1 MNTILFD
8 LDGTLLPMDVEEFT
22 KKYFGLIMQT
32 MNENNR
38 DGKMILDAILK
49 GTMAMVRNDG
59 SHTNEEVFWETFVKA
74 TQIPQDEIEPEFY
87 DFYENVFDKINSGVQ
102 SQNMIKAAK
111 LLKEKGYRLYLTTNP
126 LFPRVAT
133 LKRVRWA
140 GLDPDDFEWITTYEN
155 SSFSKPSVNYYQEVI
170 QGQHLDVNQCMMVGN
185 DVKEDGVIE
194 TLGIPLYLVE
204 DYMLNHDNLEIKCRW
219 KGSSQDFLSFA
230 EGLPEVK

>member
-59 SHTNEEVFWETFVKA
+59 SHTNEEVFWKTFVEA

>member
-59 SHTNEEVFWETFVKA
+59 SHTNEEVFWETFVEA

-87 DFYENVFDKINSGVQ
+87 DFYENVFDKINSGIQ

-111 LLKEKGYRLYLTTNP
+111 LLKKKGYRLYLTTNP

>member
-59 SHTNEEVFWETFVKA
+59 SHTNEEVFWETFVEA

>member
-59 SHTNEEVFWETFVKA
+59 SHTNEEVFWETFVEA

-87 DFYENVFDKINSGVQ
+87 DFYENVFDKINSGIQ

>member
-59 SHTNEEVFWETFVKA
+59 SHTNEEVFWETFVEA

-87 DFYENVFDKINSGVQ
+87 DFYENVFDKINSGIQ

-126 LFPRVAT
+126 LFPRVAI
-133 LKRVRWA
+133 LKEFD
-140 GLDPDDFEWITTYEN
+140 GPDLIRTISNGSPPMKILHLVNPLLTIIKKL
-155 SSFSKPSVNYYQEVI
+155 SKASIWMSTN
-170 QGQHLDVNQCMMVGN
+170 
-185 DVKEDGVIE
+185 
-194 TLGIPLYLVE
+194 
-204 DYMLNHDNLEIKCRW
+204 
-219 KGSSQDFLSFA
+219 A
-230 EGLPEVK
+230 

>member
-59 SHTNEEVFWETFVKA
+59 SHTNEKVFWETFVEA

-87 DFYENVFDKINSGVQ
+87 DFYENVFDKINSGIQ

>member
-59 SHTNEEVFWETFVKA
+59 SRTNEEVFWETFVEA

-87 DFYENVFDKINSGVQ
+87 DFYENVFDKINSGIQ

>member
-59 SHTNEEVFWETFVKA
+59 SHTNEEVFWKTFVEA

-87 DFYENVFDKINSGVQ
+87 DFYENVFDKINSGIQ

>member
-59 SHTNEEVFWETFVKA
+59 NHTNEEVFWETFVEA

-87 DFYENVFDKINSGVQ
+87 DFYENVFDKINSGIQ

>member
-59 SHTNEEVFWETFVKA
+59 SHTNEEVFWETFVEA

-155 SSFSKPSVNYYQEVI
+155 SSFSKPSVNYYKEVI

>member
-1 MNTILFD
+1 MNTNLFD

-59 SHTNEEVFWETFVKA
+59 SHTNEEVFWETFVEA